1 MQRLNTIGRLLVAI
15 VMLLGLMA
23 LTNSSALAGEP
34 APTEEPTEAPTEVP
48 GTEAPTEVPG
58 TEAPTEVPTQ
68 DVDDGEA
75 TEAPVDVLPDTGNG
89 PESGDSQS
97 LLLVSAAAAL
107 VLLAAAAIVRR
118 ARLT

>member
-23 LTNSSALAGEP
+23 LTNSSALAGET
-34 APTEEPTEAPTEVP
+34 APTEEP
-48 GTEAPTEVPG
+48 

-89 PESGDSQS
+89 PESGDGQP

-107 VLLAAAAIVRR
+107 ILLAAAAIVRR
-118 ARLT
+118 ARLN